1 MKRWKRIW
9 QRYMLRPFIYMTF
22 TRFLLALFI
31 LLLANHLIAP
41 DGRDLRGMLFLLGAA
56 LFALLAW
63 IAWLRLD
70 GMKLPKLMMLRV
82 NPRKKPARSY
92 GDMIDYVD
100 EKPPVTFEDLDDAEK
115 DLCILFADLICCA
128 LCALLSL
135 LFG

>member
-115 DLCILFADLICCA
+115 DLCILGADLICCA
-128 LCALLSL
+128 LCLILSAV
-135 LFG
+135 FG